1 MGNFNY
7 RYLFSL
13 FGCEEKV
20 RYRVVVG
27 VESEVKED
35 FLICFYLKVEI
46 DLSMFVMLKEKS

>member
-46 DLSMFVMLKEKS
+46 DLSTFVMLKEKS